1 MKMQS
6 ENTANKIDEQKLH
19 EFMIKAVGD
28 IASTMSAMLVIIGDR
43 LGLYKAMAEFGYP
56 ITSEELAQK
65 TSTNER
71 YIREWLANQA
81 AGGYI
86 TYNAANEKYTLP
98 SEQAMALAD
107 ENSPVYVHG
116 AYQSIKSFFKDEE
129 KFIEVFKTGKGLRW
143 GEHNHDLFEGTAR
156 FFKPNYVGNLVSSW
170 IPSLDGIEEKLKQGA
185 KVADIGCGYGIST
198 ILMAKAYQNSKFYG
212 FDNHNPSIEQAKEQ
226 SRKDG
231 ITSNLE
237 FSSVS
242 ASDESIGNDYDLITF
257 FDCLHDMGDPIGAM
271 KFAKQSLKPDGTC
284 MIIEPMANDKVE
296 DNLNLVGRIYYAA
309 STVVC
314 VPNSLADNGPA
325 LGAQAGEKKIK
336 EISEAA
342 GFTRFRRATQTPF
355 NIIYE
360 VKP

>member
-1 MKMQS
+1 MQS
-6 ENTANKIDEQKLH
+6 ENSTNKINEQKLH
-19 EFMIKAVGD
+19 DFMLKSVGD

-43 LGLYKAMAEFGYP
+43 LGLYKAMAESGQP
-56 ITSEELAQK
+56 ITSDELAKK
-65 TSTNER
+65 TNTNER

-86 TYNAANEKYTLP
+86 TYNASDEKYTLP
-98 SEQAMALAD
+98 PEQAMALAD
-107 ENSPVYVHG
+107 ENSPVYMHG
-116 AYQSIKSFFKDEE
+116 AYQSIRSFFKDED

-143 GEHNHDLFEGTAR
+143 GEHHHDLFEGTAR
-156 FFKPNYVGNLVSSW
+156 FFKPNYIGNLVNSW
-170 IPSLDGIEEKLKQGA
+170 IPSLDGVEEKLKQGA

-198 ILMAKAYQNSKFYG
+198 IIMAKAYPNSKFYG

-226 SRKDG
+226 ARKEG
-231 ITSNLE
+231 ITRNVE

-242 ASDESIGNDYDLITF
+242 ANDKSIGNDYDLITF

-296 DNLNLVGRIYYAA
+296 QNLNLVGRIYYAA
-309 STVVC
+309 STLVC

-325 LGAQAGEKKIK
+325 LGAQAGETKIK
-336 EISEAA
+336 QISEAA
-342 GFTRFRRATQTPF
+342 GFTKFRRATQTPF

-360 VKP
+360 AKP

>member
-81 AGGYI
+81 GGGYI

-116 AYQSIKSFFKDEE
+116 AYQSIKSFF
-129 KFIEVFKTGKGLRW
+129 
-143 GEHNHDLFEGTAR
+143 
-156 FFKPNYVGNLVSSW
+156 
-170 IPSLDGIEEKLKQGA
+170 
-185 KVADIGCGYGIST
+185 
-198 ILMAKAYQNSKFYG
+198 
-212 FDNHNPSIEQAKEQ
+212 
-226 SRKDG
+226 
-231 ITSNLE
+231 
-237 FSSVS
+237 
-242 ASDESIGNDYDLITF
+242 
-257 FDCLHDMGDPIGAM
+257 
-271 KFAKQSLKPDGTC
+271 
-284 MIIEPMANDKVE
+284 
-296 DNLNLVGRIYYAA
+296 
-309 STVVC
+309 
-314 VPNSLADNGPA
+314 
-325 LGAQAGEKKIK
+325 
-336 EISEAA
+336 
-342 GFTRFRRATQTPF
+342 
-355 NIIYE
+355 
-360 VKP
+360 